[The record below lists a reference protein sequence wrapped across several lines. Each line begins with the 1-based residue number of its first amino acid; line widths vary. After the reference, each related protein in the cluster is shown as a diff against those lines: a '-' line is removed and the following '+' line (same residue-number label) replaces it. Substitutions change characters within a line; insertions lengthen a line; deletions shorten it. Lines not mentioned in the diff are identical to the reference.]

1 MAENGVSTNQNR
13 AVLVPVLVSVLLC
26 AIVAAEFPELLS
38 LTDNTANDLKIW
50 KTNPSA
56 RPIEQV
62 AVTLHMATSH
72 FKKPTA
78 IALKA
83 YSAGIEVATLPF
95 SDLLALHS
103 VLRT

>member
-1 MAENGVSTNQNR
+1 MASARIKIGR
-13 AVLVPVLVSVLLC
+13 ILVPVLVSVLFC

-38 LTDNTANDLKIW
+38 LTDNTANDLTIW
-50 KTNPSA
+50 KTNPAA

-83 YSAGIEVATLPF
+83 YSARIEVAKLPS
-95 SDLLALHS
+95 SDLLALRS